1 MEGVW
6 EPRVLEKDEVVDMDE
21 VCERLPVLFEGDDTG
36 ISSRVM
42 IFMPLLVLVLAGMK
56 RVVWWFG
63 AGMDIRLG
71 WLELAHG
78 HVS

>member
-1 MEGVW
+1 
-6 EPRVLEKDEVVDMDE
+6 MDE
-21 VCERLPVLFEGDDTG
+21 VCERIEALLEGDG
-36 ISSRVM
+36 SGVLLRVM

-56 RVVWWFG
+56 RVVCWFG

-71 WLELAHG
+71 WLELAHA

>member
-1 MEGVW
+1 
-6 EPRVLEKDEVVDMDE
+6 MDE
-21 VCERLPVLFEGDDTG
+21 VCERFPVLAEGGGTG
-36 ISSRVM
+36 ILSTVM
-42 IFMPLLVLVLAGMK
+42 IFMPLLVPVLAGMK
-56 RVVWWFG
+56 RVVCWFG